1 MTSLEKEQFQ
11 EWKKENNA
19 EYSKLAGLIKQ
30 FDSSEPIINVNTSMA
45 WQRIDAKLESHPKSA
60 FKAMVVKIT
69 MVAASFLLLLGL
81 SFWFLQKEE
90 VIRYKGSDTQVVD
103 VILPDGSSVN
113 LFPKSTLEYCF
124 KKNTRDVVLVGKAF
138 FQVKRDTLHPF
149 LVQIPD
155 VSVEVLGTSFLIDA
169 TISDQSAVFVKD
181 GVVKVSAYDQDEILK
196 RNQKAF
202 LTKNNTLLNIAIFE
216 LGHPVISL
224 SFNRTPLKEVIKEI
238 EKSYNVTIELR
249 DIPEGNMITTAFFEN
264 SIDEVLNELSSL
276 CHLKYNK
283 VSDRHFVFYTER

>member
-1 MTSLEKEQFQ
+1 MKTPENINELIAKFFAGEEMTSLEKEQFQ

-155 VSVEVLGTSFLIDA
+155 VSVEVL
-169 TISDQSAVFVKD
+169 
-181 GVVKVSAYDQDEILK
+181 
-196 RNQKAF
+196 
-202 LTKNNTLLNIAIFE
+202 
-216 LGHPVISL
+216 
-224 SFNRTPLKEVIKEI
+224 
-238 EKSYNVTIELR
+238 
-249 DIPEGNMITTAFFEN
+249 
-264 SIDEVLNELSSL
+264 
-276 CHLKYNK
+276 
-283 VSDRHFVFYTER
+283 